1 MIVLDENILES
12 QRLLL
17 HSWRIRARQ
26 ISVDLGHKGIKD
38 PQILPLL
45 HEIKL
50 PTFFTRDLGFYR
62 RDICHSGYCMVALAV
77 HRQEAASFIRRVLR
91 HQKLRT
97 RARRMGKV
105 LRVSTAAIHCW
116 DLNAEQEKTLGWE

>member
-17 HSWRIRARQ
+17 HSWRVRARQ
-26 ISVDLGHKGIKD
+26 IGVDLAHKGIKD

-50 PTFFTRDLGFYR
+50 PTFFTRDLGFYG
-62 RDICHSGYCMVALAV
+62 RDLCHAGFCLVALAV
-77 HRQEAASFIRRVLR
+77 HRQEAAQFIRRVLR
-91 HQKLRT
+91 HEDFRT

-105 LRVSTAAIHCW
+105 LRVSTAAVYYW
-116 DLNAEQEKTLGWE
+116 ELNAEQEKRIDWE